1 MRFIIMHK
9 TDAHWESGAVPSR
22 ELIARVGALIGEVA
36 KAGAFEGGEGLR
48 ASSEGVRL
56 TLDGDRRAIARGPF
70 TGGNELPAAFTILRT
85 RTIDEAVEWAAQQAA
100 ALGTSEP
107 IEIDVRPVNEPW
119 DIGIAA
125 KPANLETRRYMA
137 LRKAT
142 PASESGASLTAA
154 QRSALSRVLADATR
168 AGVHVASETMRPS
181 SRGRR
186 YINSRN
192 GVTMFDGPFIESKE
206 LLGGYMIVSAD
217 SLEAACRW
225 AERYLDVVDTPEVEV
240 RELEE
245 GTHGADR
252 IAC

>member
-9 TDAHWESGAVPSR
+9 TDAHWESGAIPSP
-22 ELIARVGALIGEVA
+22 ELIARVGGLIGEVA
-36 KAGAFEGGEGLR
+36 KAGAFGGGEGLR

-56 TLDGDRRAIARGPF
+56 TFEGAKRTIAPGPF
-70 TGGNELPAAFTILRT
+70 AGGNELPAAFTILRT
-85 RTIDEAVEWAAQQAA
+85 RTIDEAVEWAAKQAE

-125 KPANLETRRYMA
+125 KPANLDTRRYMA

-142 PASESGASLTAA
+142 PSTESGASPTAT
-154 QRSALSRVLADATR
+154 QRSALSRVLDEATR
-168 AGVHVASETMRPS
+168 AGVHVASETLRPS

-192 GVTMFDGPFIESKE
+192 GVTMFDGPFMETKE
-206 LLGGYMIVSAD
+206 LLGGYMIVSAE
-217 SLEAACRW
+217 SLDEACRW
-225 AERYLDVVDTPEVEV
+225 AERYLDVVETREVDV
-240 RELEE
+240 RELE
-245 GTHGADR
+245 
-252 IAC
+252 